1 MQITALMHA
10 VQASNTG
17 DAFAPGLSPVQWV
30 GLAPYLLRRELHAGE
45 LLIRQGDVER
55 AAYLVEQG
63 NLQVFVSGARR
74 RSSPRVAVL
83 RPGALV
89 GEPSLFAAVPRAAN
103 VEAMT
108 PAVVWTLDPARL
120 DAMCLRAPELA
131 LAVLRSAGAVLVV
144 RHRDNAARGVP
155 LA

>member
-1 MQITALMHA
+1 MDTTALA
-10 VQASNTG
+10 RSVQASTAD
-17 DAFAPGLSPVQWV
+17 DAFAPDLSLVQWLR
-30 GLAPYLLRRELHAGE
+30 LAPYLVRRELRAGE

-55 AAYLVEQG
+55 VAYLVEQG
-63 NLQVFVSGARR
+63 NLQVFVSGAWHRGP
-74 RSSPRVAVL
+74 SVALL

-89 GEPSLFAAVPRAAN
+89 GEPALFAAVPRAAH

-108 PAVVWTLDPARL
+108 PAVVWALDAARL

-131 LAVLRSAGAVLVV
+131 LPMLRAAAAVLALRQHANAT
-144 RHRDNAARGVP
+144 RNAA